1 MAEMDNTYNFTGLVQ
16 RGDKAINERYRPR
29 TFHEV
34 IGNMETKRSLAG
46 WMERGSKRSAS
57 ILLTG
62 GSGQGKTTIARILAM
77 GLNCEKGDT
86 VNPCCE
92 CPSCKAAMAGE
103 AMHIKE
109 YNMSALS
116 TKDDADAIVNSLYD
130 SSFTGR
136 NTVAILDEIQGMS
149 VGSQNLMLK
158 MLENPPKNTYI
169 ILATTDPQKIIK
181 TIKTRCE
188 TYEFRE
194 PSTDNIKQ
202 MLGSVVKQELPSM
215 PIEQRNQI
223 LEACRGLGY
232 REILMKLEKFIKGGG
247 TGSVDEAFQPEF
259 ASLAKSIMR
268 GDLKGCMAEMDKYD
282 DTVDANSAKRVIR
295 VFACNQIKYSYEK
308 GDVAGMK
315 RSLAVFRIFDDGFYA
330 DPKPIPSL
338 KADVIEACMIMAG
351 M

>member
-34 IGNMETKRSLAG
+34 IGNTETKRSLAG

-169 ILATTDPQKIIK
+169 ILATTDPQKILK
-181 TIKTRCE
+181 TVKTRCE
-188 TYEFRE
+188 TYEVTN

-223 LEACRGLGY
+223 LEACRGLG
-232 REILMKLEKFIKGGG
+232 
-247 TGSVDEAFQPEF
+247 
-259 ASLAKSIMR
+259 
-268 GDLKGCMAEMDKYD
+268 
-282 DTVDANSAKRVIR
+282 
-295 VFACNQIKYSYEK
+295 
-308 GDVAGMK
+308 
-315 RSLAVFRIFDDGFYA
+315 
-330 DPKPIPSL
+330 
-338 KADVIEACMIMAG
+338 
-351 M
+351 